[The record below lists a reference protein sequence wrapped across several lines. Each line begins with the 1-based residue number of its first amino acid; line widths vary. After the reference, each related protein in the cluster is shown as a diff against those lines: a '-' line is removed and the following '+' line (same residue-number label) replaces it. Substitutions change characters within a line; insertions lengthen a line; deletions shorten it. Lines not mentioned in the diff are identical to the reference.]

1 MYYVVPVKSTVE
13 ISQHFVAFS
22 EFNLFTFSNFKPEKL
37 KKDDKAILLTV
48 LASKTPIT
56 FFHFVQLSYFLGE
69 LAKPTV
75 CC

>member
-1 MYYVVPVKSTVE
+1 MQP
-13 ISQHFVAFS
+13 FS
-22 EFNLFTFSNFKPEKL
+22 FSNFKPEKL

-69 LAKPTV
+69 LANQANGLLLNQHNNERKKRKV
-75 CC
+75 W